1 MLDAT
6 GDLGLGLVGEFELV
20 EDIAC
25 FTGVAVWIPQPIEE
39 RAWIV
44 RAGGGQFLMSG
55 LQAKR
60 RRHLGKARV
69 ERHQLDFYAGFL
81 FLVGKGLPHAER
93 RLIGGICKANLVVPV
108 VGSAGPEPDGIDR
121 RRVRPILAFSGDL
134 GLMRVDAGLVIGAI
148 DAGNMVE
155 SIVLGNRS

>member
-25 FTGVAVWIPQPIEE
+25 LTGVAVRVPQPIEE
-39 RAWIV
+39 AAWIV

-93 RLIGGICKANLVVPV
+93 RLIGGIWQANLVVAV
-108 VGSAGPEPDGIDR
+108 VRNAGPTPSRTDC
-121 RRVRPILAFSGDL
+121 RRVTPILP
-134 GLMRVDAGLVIGAI
+134 I
-148 DAGNMVE
+148 
-155 SIVLGNRS
+155 